1 MEGYL
6 GEIRMFA
13 GNFAPRNW
21 AFCNGQLLSYDVYPD
36 LFGILGTTYGG
47 DGQTTYGLPDLR
59 GRGPVG
65 PGQGPGLP
73 NVDLGEIAGS
83 PDVILGIPNL
93 PQHAHTVTVND
104 NTAGMAATGSG
115 NYLNS
120 KTESEEAAAASG
132 LSSPAVLHPGTIGN
146 TGGFQS
152 FSRMQP
158 YLGLNYII
166 CLEGIY
172 PVRN

>member
-1 MEGYL
+1 MEAYI

-21 AFCNGQLLSYDVYPD
+21 AFCNGQLLSYELYPD

-59 GRGPVG
+59 GRAAVG

-73 NVDLGEIAGS
+73 AVDLGEIAGS
-83 PDVILGIPNL
+83 TDVFVTTGNL
-93 PQHAHTVTVND
+93 PQHSHSVTVND
-104 NTAGMAATGSG
+104 NTASIVTTGSG

-120 KTESEEAAAASG
+120 KTESEEPVAASG
-132 LSSPAVLHPGTIGN
+132 ISSPASLHPGTIGN

-152 FSRMQP
+152 FSKMQP

-172 PVRN
+172 PTRN